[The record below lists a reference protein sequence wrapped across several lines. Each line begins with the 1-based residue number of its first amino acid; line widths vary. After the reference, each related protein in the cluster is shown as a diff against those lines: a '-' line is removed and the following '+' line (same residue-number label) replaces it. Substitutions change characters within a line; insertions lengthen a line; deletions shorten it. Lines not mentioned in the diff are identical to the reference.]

1 LSYKNKQKLKTMNYE
16 TNTGVLL
23 HLGVLTILMIG
34 VAYIAKKL
42 WDEQKDEFKEWLN
55 DKHK

>member
-1 LSYKNKQKLKTMNYE
+1 MNYE

-42 WDEQKDEFKEWLN
+42 WDEQKEDFKEWLN

>member
-1 LSYKNKQKLKTMNYE
+1 MNYE

-34 VAYIAKKL
+34 CAYIAKKL
-42 WDEQKDEFKEWLN
+42 WDDAKEDYKDWSN
-55 DKHK
+55 DKYK